1 MSRNMRK
8 PLVLEYI
15 AKREM
20 EKGRTER
27 KSENKTGARVKS
39 VRFLCGVDS
48 NYLFIFKPLYPTQT
62 VSMELKL

>member
-1 MSRNMRK
+1 
-8 PLVLEYI
+8 
-15 AKREM
+15 M

-39 VRFLCGVDS
+39 LRFLYGVDS
-48 NYLFIFKPLYPTQT
+48 RYLFIFKPLYPIQT